1 MKDSKKVIL
10 VDAVHTLVVEDE
22 KGFSVFDEMHTLLE
36 TFPNRKIVLT
46 GANNEQ
52 YRVFG
57 LQNVPYE
64 VFTLKHNPEKTDP
77 EYYQKLLQ
85 SFDLKPEQVVYFEHD
100 RQAVQSA
107 ESVGIVSYWYDSEK
121 KDLKSLANFLEQHL

>member
-46 GANNEQ
+46 GANDEQ

-85 SFDLKPEQVVYFEHD
+85 SFDLKLEQVVYFEHD

>member
-22 KGFSVFDEMHTLLE
+22 KGFSVFDEMRTLLE

-46 GANNEQ
+46 GANDEQ

-121 KDLKSLANFLEQHL
+121 KDLKSLENFLEQHL

>member
-46 GANNEQ
+46 GANDEQ

-100 RQAVQSA
+100 RQAIQSA

-121 KDLKSLANFLEQHL
+121 KDLKSLENFLEQHL

>member
-22 KGFSVFDEMHTLLE
+22 KGFSVFNEMYTLLE

-46 GANNEQ
+46 GANDEQ
-52 YRVFG
+52 YKAFG
-57 LQNVPYE
+57 LQDVPYE

-85 SFDLKPEQVVYFEHD
+85 SFDLKPEEVIYFEHD

-121 KDLKSLANFLEQHL
+121 KDLKLLASFLEQHL